1 MYASIRRYVVHPG
14 SIDEIARQVNKG
26 FLPII
31 RDIPGFVAYY
41 VVDARHGTGISF
53 SIFEGQAM
61 TGVAAAVDQEQTLR
75 RFDQHVGL
83 IVFERKRR
91 ACTQEDQSHA

>member
-14 SIDEIARQVNKG
+14 SIGEIARQVNKC

-41 VVDARHGTGISF
+41 IVDARHGTGISF
-53 SIFEGQAM
+53 S
-61 TGVAAAVDQEQTLR
+61 
-75 RFDQHVGL
+75 
-83 IVFERKRR
+83 VFEDQAGAERFAASSRKYVKENL
-91 ACTQEDQSHA
+91 ASLFSNPPEIMDGEVLVKAP

>member
-14 SIDEIARQVNKG
+14 SIDEIARQVTKG

-41 VVDARHGTGISF
+41 VVDAGHGMGISF
-53 SIFEGQAM
+53 SIFEDKAGAERSA
-61 TGVAAAVDQEQTLR
+61 VASREYVKENLASLFPNPPEIMDGEVLVKAP
-75 RFDQHVGL
+75 
-83 IVFERKRR
+83 
-91 ACTQEDQSHA
+91 